1 MACAPT
7 YASQQELFTCLT
19 FGKPE
24 ITPMATLPTQ
34 TWSKDRS
41 RHRRSVFPDLFAFLL
56 LLCGI
61 TWLMARGLET
71 LGYHWQWY
79 RVPRYLLTFSQDGLS
94 PGPLLK
100 GLLVTFKIVSVSMVL
115 FLAVGLA
122 TALLRLSR
130 SRLARWA
137 ARVYL
142 EIVRNTPLLIQL
154 FFLYFVLS
162 PVLGIDRFTS
172 GVLALSLFEGAYAS
186 EIFRAS
192 ILSVPESQ
200 REAAYALGMS
210 RFETLRWVVFPQA
223 ARVVLP
229 PLTGQVVA
237 LVKDSALVSTIAIY
251 DLTMQGQAVIAETY
265 LTFEIWFTIAALY
278 LIMTLSLSILSE
290 ALMRKQRSWAGDVGG
305 PHP

>member
-1 MACAPT
+1 MGGSPT
-7 YASQQELFTCLT
+7 YASRQELFTCLT

-24 ITPMATLPTQ
+24 ITPMATLLTQ
-34 TWSKDRS
+34 TLSRDRS
-41 RHRRSVFPDLFAFLL
+41 RHWRSVFLDLFAFLI
-56 LLCGI
+56 LLCGL
-61 TWLMARGLET
+61 TWLMARGMET

-79 RVPRYLLTFSQDGLS
+79 RIPRYIVTFSQDGLS
-94 PGPLLK
+94 PGPILK
-100 GLLVTFKIVSVSMVL
+100 GLFVTVKIVSVSMVL
-115 FLAVGLA
+115 FLAIGLA
-122 TALLRLSR
+122 AALLRLSR
-130 SRLARWA
+130 SRLARWV

-142 EIVRNTPLLIQL
+142 EIIRNTPLLIQL
-154 FFLYFVLS
+154 FFVYFVLS

-200 REAAYALGMS
+200 LEAAYALGMS
-210 RFETLRWVVFPQA
+210 RFETMRWVVFPQT

-229 PLTGQVVA
+229 PLTGQMVA

-265 LTFEIWFTIAALY
+265 LTFEIWFAIAAIY
-278 LIMTLSLSILSE
+278 LIMTLSLSLLSE
-290 ALMRKQRSWAGDVGG
+290 ALMRRQQSWAGGVGG
-305 PHP
+305 SRP